1 MAAQTER
8 MTILV
13 TGGAGFIGS
22 AVVRQLIDNSD
33 HSVVNVDA
41 LRYSANLSALSSV
54 AGSDRYRFVQQDVC
68 ERSSMEALLED
79 VQPDAVMHLA
89 AETHVDRSIDDPE
102 PFVTANVLGTYSLL
116 QAVLGYFRG
125 LNASRQSRFRYLQIS
140 TDEVYGALS
149 SGGGAFSECSRYDP
163 RSPYSASK
171 AAADHL
177 ANAWFHT
184 YGLPLLLTNCSNN
197 YGPFQYPEK
206 LIPLVIGKA
215 LAAEPI
221 PVYGRGDNVRDWLYV
236 EDHARAL
243 LRVLEQAEPG
253 ASYNIGGRAERS
265 NLDLVRQICRVID
278 ELQPDA
284 SVGSREELI
293 QFVEDRPGH
302 DFRYAIDPSR
312 IEQDLGW
319 HAQESLDSGLRK
331 TVQWYLS
338 RPDWFRDQQAI
349 RRRGLGS

>member
-1 MAAQTER
+1 M
-8 MTILV
+8 

-22 AVVRQLIDNSD
+22 AVIRQLIAETA
-33 HSVVNVDA
+33 HTVVNVDA
-41 LRYSANLSALSSV
+41 LRYSANLRALDSV
-54 AGSDRYRFVQQDVC
+54 AADGRYRFVQLDVGD
-68 ERSSMEALLED
+68 RQAMESLLAE

-89 AETHVDRSIDDPE
+89 AETHVDRSIDDPA
-102 PFVTANVLGTYSLL
+102 PFIASNVLATFSLL

-125 LNASRQSRFRYLQIS
+125 LKAERQACFRYLQIS
-140 TDEVYGALS
+140 TDEVYGAL
-149 SGGGAFSECSRYDP
+149 GADGAFSETSRYDP

-177 ANAWFHT
+177 AKAWYHT

-197 YGPFQYPEK
+197 YGPYQYPEK

-215 LAAEPI
+215 LAGESI
-221 PVYGRGDNVRDWLYV
+221 PVYGRGENVRDWLYV

-243 LRVLEQAEPG
+243 LTVLERAEPG

-265 NLDLVRQICRVID
+265 NLDLVRQICRLLD
-278 ELQPDA
+278 EQQPD
-284 SVGSREELI
+284 SGIGRRETLI

-319 HAQESLDSGLRK
+319 SAAESLDSGLCK
-331 TVQWYLS
+331 TVQWYLLH
-338 RPDWFRDQQAI
+338 PEWFRDQQAI
-349 RRRGLGS
+349 RRRGLAG

>member
-1 MAAQTER
+1 M
-8 MTILV
+8 

-22 AVVRQLIDNSD
+22 AVIRQLIAETA
-33 HSVVNVDA
+33 HTVVNVDA
-41 LRYSANLSALSSV
+41 LRYSANLRALDSV
-54 AGSDRYRFVQQDVC
+54 AADGRYRFVQLDVGD
-68 ERSSMEALLED
+68 RQAMESLLAE

-89 AETHVDRSIDDPE
+89 AETHVDRSIDDPA
-102 PFVTANVLGTYSLL
+102 PFIASNVLATFSLL

-125 LNASRQSRFRYLQIS
+125 LKAERQACFRYLQIS
-140 TDEVYGALS
+140 TDEVYGAL
-149 SGGGAFSECSRYDP
+149 GADGAFSETSRYDP

-177 ANAWFHT
+177 AKAWYHT

-197 YGPFQYPEK
+197 YGPYQYPEK

-215 LAAEPI
+215 LAGESI
-221 PVYGRGDNVRDWLYV
+221 PVYGRGENVRDWLYV

-243 LRVLEQAEPG
+243 LTVLERAEPG

-265 NLDLVRQICRVID
+265 NLDLVRQICRLLD
-278 ELQPDA
+278 EQQPD
-284 SVGSREELI
+284 SGIGRRETLI

-319 HAQESLDSGLRK
+319 SAAESLDSGLCK
-331 TVQWYLS
+331 TVQWYLL
-338 RPDWFRDQQAI
+338 RPEWFRDQQAI
-349 RRRGLGS
+349 RRRGLAG

>member
-1 MAAQTER
+1 MR
-8 MTILV
+8 VLV

-22 AVVRQLIDNSD
+22 AVIRQLIAETA
-33 HSVVNVDA
+33 HTVVNVDA
-41 LRYSANLSALSSV
+41 LRYSANLRALDSV
-54 AGSDRYRFVQQDVC
+54 AADGRYRFVQLDVGD
-68 ERSSMEALLED
+68 RQAMESLLAE

-89 AETHVDRSIDDPE
+89 AETHVDRSIDDPA
-102 PFVTANVLGTYSLL
+102 PFIASNVLATFSLL

-125 LNASRQSRFRYLQIS
+125 LKAERQACFRYLQIS
-140 TDEVYGALS
+140 TDEVYGAL
-149 SGGGAFSECSRYDP
+149 GADGAFSETSRYDP

-177 ANAWFHT
+177 AKAWYHT

-197 YGPFQYPEK
+197 YGPYQYPEK

-215 LAAEPI
+215 LAGESI
-221 PVYGRGDNVRDWLYV
+221 PVYGRGENVRDWLYV

-243 LRVLEQAEPG
+243 LTVLERAEPG

-265 NLDLVRQICRVID
+265 NLDLVRQICRLLD
-278 ELQPDA
+278 EQQPD
-284 SVGSREELI
+284 SGIGRRETLI

-319 HAQESLDSGLRK
+319 SAAESLDSGLCK
-331 TVQWYLS
+331 TVQWYLLH
-338 RPDWFRDQQAI
+338 PEWFRDQQAI
-349 RRRGLGS
+349 RRRGLAG

>member
-1 MAAQTER
+1 MK
-8 MTILV
+8 ILV

-22 AVVRQLIDNSD
+22 AVIRQLIETTE

-41 LRYSANLSALSSV
+41 LRYSANLSALASV
-54 AGSDRYRFVQQDVC
+54 ADDDRYRFVQQDIC
-68 ERSSMEALLED
+68 DRPAIEILLAEL
-79 VQPDAVMHLA
+79 QPDAVMHLA

-102 PFVTANVLGTYSLL
+102 PFISSNVVGTFNLL
-116 QAVLGYFRG
+116 QAVLRHFRG
-125 LNASRQSRFRYLQIS
+125 LTSEQQARFRYLQVS
-140 TDEVYGALS
+140 TDEVYGALRAS
-149 SGGGAFSECSRYDP
+149 DDAFSESNRYDP

-177 ANAWFHT
+177 AKAWFHT
-184 YGLPLLLTNCSNN
+184 YGLPVLLTNGSNN

-215 LAAEPI
+215 LAGDAI
-221 PVYGRGDNVRDWLYV
+221 PVYGRGENVRDWMYV

-243 LRVLEQAEPG
+243 ITVLERAKPG
-253 ASYNIGGRAERS
+253 ACYNIGGRSECR
-265 NLDLVRQICRVID
+265 NIDLVRQICRLLD
-278 ELQPDA
+278 DLQPD
-284 SVGSREELI
+284 SGIGSRDALI

-312 IEQDLGW
+312 IERDLGW
-319 HAQESLDSGLRK
+319 CAEESLDSGLRK

-338 RPDWFRDQQAI
+338 RPDWITQSKQAS
-349 RRRGLGS
+349 RRQGLGGYRSPN

>member
-1 MAAQTER
+1 MR
-8 MTILV
+8 ILL

-22 AVVRQLIDNSD
+22 AVVRQLIAETA
-33 HSVVNVDA
+33 HTVINVDA
-41 LRYSANLSALSSV
+41 LRYSANLSAV
-54 AGSDRYRFVQQDVC
+54 AGVEGHDRYRFVQQDICDRVA
-68 ERSSMEALLED
+68 MDALLAEF
-79 VQPDAVMHLA
+79 QPDAVMHLA

-102 PFVTANVLGTYSLL
+102 PFISSNVLGTFNLL

-125 LNASRQSRFRYLQIS
+125 RTSEQQARFRYLQIS
-140 TDEVYGALS
+140 TDEVYGAL
-149 SGGGAFSECSRYDP
+149 GADGTFSENSRYDP

-215 LAAEPI
+215 LAGDAI
-221 PVYGRGDNVRDWLYV
+221 PVYGRGENVRDWLYV

-243 LRVLEQAEPG
+243 LTVLEQATPG
-253 ASYNIGGRAERS
+253 ASYNVGGRAERS
-265 NLDLVRQICRVID
+265 NLELVRQICRLVD
-278 ELQPDA
+278 ELLPD
-284 SVGSREELI
+284 SGVDSRERLI
-293 QFVEDRPGH
+293 QFVDDRPGH

-312 IEQDLGW
+312 IETDLGW
-319 HAQESLDSGLRK
+319 RAMESLDSGLRK

-338 RPDWFRDQQAI
+338 RPEWFRDQQAI
-349 RRRGLGS
+349 RRRGLAG

>member
-1 MAAQTER
+1 MALAEP
-8 MTILV
+8 MKILV

-22 AVVRQLIDNSD
+22 AVVRLLINRTE
-33 HSVVNVDA
+33 HSVINVDA
-41 LRYSANLSALSSV
+41 LRYSANLSALASV
-54 AGSDRYRFVQQDVC
+54 AGSARYRFVQHDVC
-68 ERSSMEALLED
+68 DRPAMEALLAETR
-79 VQPDAVMHLA
+79 PDAVMHLA

-102 PFVTANVLGTYSLL
+102 PFVTANVLGSFSLL

-125 LNASRQSRFRYLQIS
+125 LSPARQACFRYLQIS
-140 TDEVYGALS
+140 TDEVYGSLRE
-149 SGGGAFSECSRYDP
+149 GDDAFSEHSRYDP

-177 ANAWFHT
+177 ANAWLHT
-184 YGLPLLLTNCSNN
+184 YGLPVLLTNCSNN
-197 YGPFQYPEK
+197 YGPYQYPEK

-215 LAAEPI
+215 LAGEPI